1 MERSLRSREA
11 NADVED
17 WKSREDLPN
26 ETMEDEVD
34 MDKRVVLRLLE
45 FKVAASEE
53 MEETEDLKDKEAS
66 VSIESREFPSL
77 G

>member
-1 MERSLRSREA
+1 
-11 NADVED
+11 
-17 WKSREDLPN
+17 
-26 ETMEDEVD
+26 MEDEVD